1 MVEFAFQLG
10 TALVAEIALM
20 ETASMAETAL
30 TEIASLA
37 GIALTETALAEI
49 ALKIES

>member
-10 TALVAEIALM
+10 TALVAEIALTEIALA
-20 ETASMAETAL
+20 ETASMVETALMETALAETA
-30 TEIASLA
+30 SM
-37 GIALTETALAEI
+37 AEI